1 MEVFYRINNMYINA
15 RYNMIG
21 LDLHTLEGLDRLR
34 LQLVSHWKDTSIA
47 AIQPKTSLSNLY
59 WFHFQSALL
68 LFTTSQ
74 NFSK

>member
-1 MEVFYRINNMYINA
+1 MYIHT
-15 RYNMIG
+15 RYNLIG

-34 LQLVSHWKDTSIA
+34 LQLVSPWKDTSIA
-47 AIQPKTSLSNLY
+47 VIQPKPFLLNRC